1 MGTNWGLF
9 SKFYSNKI
17 EILDK
22 NTYLVLNCHTY
33 MQTKKKIE
41 ILNSKNRKKFFNN
54 IFCVWVDIKRQLP
67 QKLVCFWCEE
77 VMEPKDYFKESLY
90 FAVSRGGE
98 VFERPTY
105 GHNRFN
111 KLYQD
116 TFNAEMCEKCFYNLD
131 MYNRTGLWG
140 KDFG

>member
-1 MGTNWGLF
+1 M
-9 SKFYSNKI
+9 
-17 EILDK
+17 EI
-22 NTYLVLNCHTY
+22 
-33 MQTKKKIE
+33 KKKIE
-41 ILNSKNRKKFFNN
+41 ILNNKNRKKFFNN
-54 IFCVWVDIKRQLP
+54 IFCVWLDIKRQLP

-77 VMEPKDYFKESLY
+77 VMEPEDYFKEVLY
-90 FAVSRGGE
+90 FAASRGGE

-116 TFNAEMCEKCFYNLD
+116 TFNAEMCKKCFYNLD

-140 KDFG
+140 KDFDKYE